1 MNWILE
7 EELTSRFEL
16 QLFPTKSTSI
26 FLVDFFSKYPHTKEN
41 KKLEKKKKKTNLTS
55 YCI

>member
-26 FLVDFFSKYPHTKEN
+26 FLVDFFSKYPHTMEN
-41 KKLEKKKKKTNLTS
+41 KKLEKKKKKL
-55 YCI
+55 I